1 VNFVCNGRVLPFASL
16 IPNGG
21 AAVMVSDY
29 EDDED
34 MEYDD
39 DPDYDGPMDGTSV
52 LYSELL
58 LLCRVAFTVT
68 VSPSMSWI
76 HGKM

>member
-1 VNFVCNGRVLPFASL
+1 VFLRFASL

-21 AAVMVSDY
+21 AAVTVSDY

-39 DPDYDGPMDGTSV
+39 DPDYDGPMDGTCA
-52 LYSELL
+52 LL
-58 LLCRVAFTVT
+58 
-68 VSPSMSWI
+68 S
-76 HGKM
+76 